1 MEIKYIDGGVT
12 APKGFLASGIYCGI
26 KQGSVKKDLALIYS
40 EVPAK
45 ASGMFT
51 KNKVKGAPI
60 YICKD
65 HLSNKKAQAI
75 IINSGNANT
84 CTGDDGLSKAKKM
97 TALQAK
103 ALNLKA
109 DDVLVASTGV
119 IGVPLN
125 IDAIKYG
132 IPLLTEKLSKS
143 GNQDAASAIMTT
155 DTFMK
160 ELAAEFYIGDTKVTL
175 GTMAKGSGMIEPN
188 MGTMLSFITTDISIS
203 PQLLDEALKSTV
215 TITYNRVS
223 VDGDTSTNDSIFILA
238 NGQANNPTIT
248 EKDENYYTFV
258 NVLKEINTIM
268 AKNIAKD
275 GEGATKLLECQ
286 VIGAT
291 NEKDAVLF
299 GKSVINSSLVKTA
312 MFGSDA
318 NWGRILCALGYANVD
333 FDPEKVD
340 VSFES
345 CAGEIEVCKNGSSV
359 AFDEDK
365 AKKVLDQ
372 KEIIIKINLSQ
383 GECTAYVWGCDLSY
397 EYVKINGDY
406 RS

>member
-125 IDAIKYG
+125 IDAIKDG

-275 GEGATKLLECQ
+275 GEGATKLLECR